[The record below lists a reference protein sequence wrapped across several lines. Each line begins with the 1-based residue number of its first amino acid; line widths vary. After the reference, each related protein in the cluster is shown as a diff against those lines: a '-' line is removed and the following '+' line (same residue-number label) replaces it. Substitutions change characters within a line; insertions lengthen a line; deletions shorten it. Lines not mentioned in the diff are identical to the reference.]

1 MTFPRIIA
9 SALVAFTLLSAGPP
23 AAVAQPEQDRMYEGL
38 QKGRLIPYGRIARQI
53 EARYQGRIV
62 GQRVRQTGPE
72 QWIYEL
78 RLLRGDGQVMMVIV
92 DAQTGRIIRTTGG
105 R

>member
-1 MTFPRIIA
+1 MTVLRTIA
-9 SALVAFTLLSAGPP
+9 AALVALAFLASSPGP
-23 AAVAQPEQDRMYEGL
+23 AHAQPEQDRMYRGL
-38 QKGRLIPYGRIARQI
+38 KKGQLIPYGQIARQI
-53 EARYQGRIV
+53 EARYGGRIV

-78 RLLRGDGQVMMVIV
+78 RLLRGDGQVLMIIV
-92 DAQTGRIIRTTGG
+92 DAQTGNIIRTSGG